1 VYYLPVEKNFFQ
13 TVTVEILTKWGER
26 ATFQPSQKPTMLV
39 LHFRKV
45 KQHRA

>member
-13 TVTVEILTKWGER
+13 TITVEIMTKWGKL
-26 ATFQPSQKPTMLV
+26 APFPPSKKPTMLV

-45 KQHRA
+45 KQQRA